1 MKKGSKRKESETL
14 NATDFDPENTN
25 IDELLPDLIHNKH
38 IIGVSTVLEAYNQ
51 QIHDSTLLLTCVYLA
66 RNPGYS
72 TTVAKYLNRLNKDY
86 PAQVASI
93 QAFMLINNCSVN
105 IRDEKCNE
113 ALQILDVVRKK
124 DKKNSQILYNEGF
137 IHALLRNKETAFDFL
152 KASLRPQD
160 GKLPYASAILLMI
173 RIMRSNCQT
182 SEALQLATNSYYL
195 LNRYD
200 KNICIEGMYAA
211 AEKGDMDQMD
221 FFFKKLKKHYKKD
234 STVMEALV
242 KINLMLGKTKNAS
255 DCFQTWSEFDKESP
269 EFFFCCSQ
277 LCLASQ
283 DTSEA
288 IKNLILA
295 IQLDP
300 SNAEYIANLATV
312 FFKTGAKEKAYDH
325 ARSAIRADPYSI
337 HAWLALEMVSP
348 DDSEARDA
356 LNKAVELRKNV
367 VDLSGLSIILND

>member
-1 MKKGSKRKESETL
+1 MKKASKRKDSEPL
-14 NATDFDPENTN
+14 KATDFDPENTN
-25 IDELLPDLIHNKH
+25 IDELLPELIHNKH

-51 QIHDSTLLLTCVYLA
+51 QINNSTLLSTCVYLA

-72 TTVAKYLNRLNKDY
+72 TIVEKYLERLNEDY
-86 PAQVASI
+86 PSQVASI
-93 QAFMLINNCSVN
+93 QAFMLINNCSIN

-113 ALQILDVVRKK
+113 ALQILEEVRKV
-124 DKKNSQILYNEGF
+124 DKKNSQILFNEGY
-137 IHALLRNKETAFDFL
+137 IYALLRNKETAFDYL
-152 KASLRPQD
+152 KASLRPQED
-160 GKLPYASAILLMI
+160 KLPYASSILLMI

-182 SEALQLATNSYYL
+182 AEALKLATNSYYL

-211 AEKGDMDQMD
+211 AEKGDMTQMD
-221 FFFKKLKKHYKKD
+221 FFFQKLKKHYKKD
-234 STVMEALV
+234 CTVMEALT

-277 LCLASQ
+277 LCLAAH

-288 IKNLILA
+288 IKNLTLA

-337 HAWLALEMVSP
+337 HAWLALELVSP
-348 DDSEARDA
+348 DESEARDA

>member
-1 MKKGSKRKESETL
+1 MKKGSKRKDTEPL

-25 IDELLPDLIHNKH
+25 IDELLPELIHNKH

-51 QIHDSTLLLTCVYLA
+51 QINNSTLLLTCVYLA

-72 TTVAKYLNRLNKDY
+72 TIVDKYLNRLNEDY

-93 QAFMLINNCSVN
+93 QAFMLINNCSIN

-113 ALQILDVVRKK
+113 ALQILEEVRKT
-124 DKKNSQILYNEGF
+124 DKKNPQILFNEGYV
-137 IHALLRNKETAFDFL
+137 HALLRNKETAFDYL
-152 KASLRPQD
+152 KASLRQKD
-160 GKLPYASAILLMI
+160 KLPYASSILLMI

-182 SEALQLATNSYYL
+182 TEALQLATNSYYL

-211 AEKGDMDQMD
+211 AEKGDMTQMD
-221 FFFKKLKKHYKKD
+221 FFFQKLKKHYKKD
-234 STVMEALV
+234 CTVMEALT

-255 DCFQTWSEFDKESP
+255 DCFQTWAEFDKESP

-277 LCLASQ
+277 LCLAAH

-300 SNAEYIANLATV
+300 SNAEYNANLATV
-312 FFKTGAKEKAYDH
+312 LYKNGDKEKAYYQ

-348 DDSEARDA
+348 DDSEAREA